1 MIKKTG
7 IQPVECDVSTQL
19 RFTSDSKYLWFTTK
33 HDNTLVCLEMSHEFD
48 LSTKYSIDT
57 SLCKLLIMLLKIRMI
72 IFIFFFID
80 FKDLIHLLEV
90 SKCNKYV
97 VAADRQSNII
107 VFSEGK
113 VSTYYIKYIWY
124 YSKKWF

>member
-72 IFIFFFID
+72 ILIFFYRFQ
-80 FKDLIHLLEV
+80 
-90 SKCNKYV
+90 
-97 VAADRQSNII
+97 RSNTFTGSI
-107 VFSEGK
+107 
-113 VSTYYIKYIWY
+113 
-124 YSKKWF
+124 